1 MVESGWKLQ
10 WVTLD
15 LGRQAAILRR
25 DVITGVVHF
34 DGFII
39 FAGNF
44 DREGVEIFT
53 LIFPYSLTWGC
64 FDAGDVSF
72 EKDLK
77 AASHVWLMSLA

>member
-1 MVESGWKLQ
+1 MDQPASSRERGWKLQ

-39 FAGNF
+39 FAEDF
-44 DREGVEIFT
+44 DFGEVKLLALFI
-53 LIFPYSLTWGC
+53 LPCSLMPATSRLGRI
-64 FDAGDVSF
+64 
-72 EKDLK
+72 
-77 AASHVWLMSLA
+77 